1 MTLSAVCHFL
11 DTRLCLPIVTAS
23 AIGYTVSQVES
34 GESYAVA
41 LTAVSLSPF
50 SAEEEYEGV
59 DRMSK
64 HRTAVVLG
72 ILGILAVISAIF
84 FGFRSSEKDDAVVW
98 GRADAKEID
107 INSKVPGRVVRLL
120 VSEGDCV
127 EAGQVIAVMDQ
138 RDLTAQKAQLEANIE
153 ALRAQQAQAAA
164 TTAMQAGT
172 AHAALVQAQSVQD
185 KARADLILSAED
197 DRRYAALV
205 DAGAV
210 SQQVYAQYQ
219 AKHSVAEAAYAQAAG
234 SVAEAQSREGV
245 TAVNRANE
253 AATEKRL
260 AQAEAQLEQILISL
274 DESEIKAPFSGIITK
289 KYVEEGSMISN
300 GTPLVALQD
309 PMDNWVDIK
318 IPETQLGRFQLGD
331 TVEMAARDG
340 VTKVMGTITDISR
353 KPEFATQRATSE
365 RGDDTDI
372 ISFNVKIRV
381 NEPAVRPGMRF
392 RLMGRTQ

>member
-1 MTLSAVCHFL
+1 
-11 DTRLCLPIVTAS
+11 
-23 AIGYTVSQVES
+23 
-34 GESYAVA
+34 
-41 LTAVSLSPF
+41 
-50 SAEEEYEGV
+50 
-59 DRMSK
+59 
-64 HRTAVVLG
+64 
-72 ILGILAVISAIF
+72 
-84 FGFRSSEKDDAVVW
+84 
-98 GRADAKEID
+98 
-107 INSKVPGRVVRLL
+107 
-120 VSEGDCV
+120 
-127 EAGQVIAVMDQ
+127 
-138 RDLTAQKAQLEANIE
+138 
-153 ALRAQQAQAAA
+153 
-164 TTAMQAGT
+164 MQAGT